1 MIAVDANREVHSSEV
16 RPSEVRPSMPSPTLS
31 IAPPVVASSII
42 APGRVAPPLLLLPFA
57 PNDPDTIGRRRVLAG
72 KGVLIVEDEMLPA
85 LDMEMAIEDEGG
97 VPLGPIQTV
106 EDGLAFVAGEGRL
119 ASIDVAIL
127 DVNLHGAEVFPLA
140 TVLRERG
147 VPFLF
152 HTGHASKAELQQRFP
167 GAPVCS
173 KPMMMNQLLDMVG
186 RLVGG

>member
-1 MIAVDANREVHSSEV
+1 
-16 RPSEVRPSMPSPTLS
+16 
-31 IAPPVVASSII
+31 
-42 APGRVAPPLLLLPFA
+42 
-57 PNDPDTIGRRRVLAG
+57 
-72 KGVLIVEDEMLPA
+72 MLPA

-97 VPLGPIQTV
+97 TPLGPIQTV
-106 EDGLAFVAGEGRL
+106 EDGLAFVADEGRL

-173 KPMMMNQLLDMVG
+173 KPMMMNQLLDMIG
-186 RLVGG
+186 RLVGR